1 MKPGSSGPR
10 IAAAAVL
17 ALLLASCAAPLRYAK
32 PVDPMA
38 VLPPDAAIYLKLG
51 RGALGDLAPPL
62 LDSVGSAA
70 PSSRYLKSMLGKTET
85 AAVAAFPSSREA
97 GPASPGGL
105 PRFEAVLMGDYP
117 YRSATLALGQD
128 RQWKKDA
135 RGRALVSTAQGLG
148 LSFAGRGIVLVA
160 SDGGGRPVDDDAGAA
175 RGAGGGPAD
184 AGRGASI
191 EAAVEALVDRLL
203 VAGASVI
210 PPGLSALCDGD
221 IVIWAP
227 DPFGKLA
234 ASLLGGEAAEDV
246 DIPAAGVLL
255 SARRSAES
263 PAGGAASAAGG
274 AASAAG
280 GPASA
285 AFYELTIVFLM
296 RNEEDA
302 RTFRPAIR
310 LAWYGLSRSL
320 LPGEAEAAS
329 LRFELSGEAVAASGL
344 RVKASSLAS
353 ALSMVARKAR

>member
-10 IAAAAVL
+10 IAASAVL

-62 LDSVGSAA
+62 LDSLGSAA

-85 AAVAAFPSSREA
+85 AAVAVFPSSREA

-175 RGAGGGPAD
+175 MGAGSGPADAD

-210 PPGLSALCDGD
+210 PPRLSALCDGD

-234 ASLLGGEAAEDV
+234 ASLLGGEAAEDI
-246 DIPAAGVLL
+246 DIPAEGVLL

-263 PAGGAASAAGG
+263 PAGG

-329 LRFELSGEAVAASGL
+329 LRFELSGETVAASGL

>member
-10 IAAAAVL
+10 IAASAVL

-62 LDSVGSAA
+62 LDSLGSAA

-85 AAVAAFPSSREA
+85 AAVAVFPSSREA

-148 LSFAGRGIVLVA
+148 LSFAGRGLVPVA
-160 SDGGGRPVDDDAGAA
+160 SAGGGRPVDAAAGAA

-210 PPGLSALCDGD
+210 PPRLSALCDGD

-234 ASLLGGEAAEDV
+234 ASLLGGEAAEDI
-246 DIPAAGVLL
+246 DIPAEGVLL

-263 PAGGAASAAGG
+263 PAGG

-329 LRFELSGEAVAASGL
+329 LRFELSGETVAASGL

>member
-10 IAAAAVL
+10 IAASAVL

-62 LDSVGSAA
+62 LDSLGSAA

-85 AAVAAFPSSREA
+85 AAVAVFPSSREA

-175 RGAGGGPAD
+175 MGAGSGPADAD

-210 PPGLSALCDGD
+210 PPRLSALCDGD

-234 ASLLGGEAAEDV
+234 ASLLGGEAAEDI
-246 DIPAAGVLL
+246 DIPAEGVLL

-263 PAGGAASAAGG
+263 PAGG

>member
-85 AAVAAFPSSREA
+85 AAVAVFPSSREA

-175 RGAGGGPAD
+175 MGAGSGPADAD

-234 ASLLGGEAAEDV
+234 ASLLGGEAAEDI
-246 DIPAAGVLL
+246 DIPVEGVLL

-263 PAGGAASAAGG
+263 PAGG

-353 ALSMVARKAR
+353 ALSTVARKAR

>member
-85 AAVAAFPSSREA
+85 AAVAVFPSSREA

-175 RGAGGGPAD
+175 RGAGSGPAD

-203 VAGASVI
+203 VPGASVI

-234 ASLLGGEAAEDV
+234 ASLLGGEAAEDI
-246 DIPAAGVLL
+246 DIPVEGVLL

-263 PAGGAASAAGG
+263 PAGG

-353 ALSMVARKAR
+353 ALSTVARKAR